1 MGFNGIKQ
9 KGEIVF
15 PEDVQHVYKRIK
27 EKILRGTY
35 AQGEP
40 LPEIPL
46 ATEYGIKRTRIRQ
59 IIQKLE
65 SEALIQRIPNKG
77 AFIKS
82 ITPKDLQEIFE
93 MREALEGMAARLAA
107 RRRKDSELDQL
118 IALFKK
124 NENSDLRTKVKIGDQ
139 LHEFILQSSENRMI
153 LNSIEPLKTQIRRIW
168 KAGLIIP
175 GRINKAFNEHK
186 DILAA
191 LRKQDEDRAERRM
204 REHLRNAFREY
215 INVILMI

>member
-1 MGFNGIKQ
+1 MGFNGIRQ

-15 PEDVQHVYKRIK
+15 PEDVQHVYERIK
-27 EKILRGTY
+27 AKILRGDY

-46 ATEYGIKRTRIRQ
+46 ATEYGVKRTRIRQ

-65 SEALIQRIPNKG
+65 SEALIEKIPHKG

-82 ITPKDLQEIFE
+82 ITSKDLQEIFE

-107 RRRKDSELDQL
+107 RRRKDRELDQL

-139 LHEFILQSSENRMI
+139 LHEFILQSSGNSMI
-153 LNSIEPLKTQIRRIW
+153 VNSIEPLKIQIRRIW

-191 LRKQDEDRAERRM
+191 LRKQDEDRAERKM
-204 REHLRNAFREY
+204 REHVLNAFREY

>member
-1 MGFNGIKQ
+1 M
-9 KGEIVF
+9 F
-15 PEDVQHVYKRIK
+15 PDEVHHVYKQIK
-27 EKILRGTY
+27 GKILKGDY
-35 AQGEP
+35 AQGQP

-46 ATEYGIKRTRIRQ
+46 AAEYGIKRTRIRQ

-65 SEALIQRIPNKG
+65 SEALIERIPNKG

-107 RRRKDSELDQL
+107 RRRIDNELDRL

-139 LHEFILQSSENRMI
+139 LHEFILQSSDNRMI
-153 LNSIEPLKTQIRRIW
+153 VNTIGPLKTQIRRIW

-191 LRKQDEDRAERRM
+191 LRKKDEALAERKM
-204 REHLRNAFREY
+204 REHLSNAFREY
-215 INVILMI
+215 INVILVI